1 MRLIRRARPL
11 RKRDRIVIRYEF
23 ASPREHMRNKERHSS
38 VGVES
43 RLAGAGL
50 SPSTTS
56 ALRSMR
62 HGRRAGELE
71 GLFAFITRLLPDCLV
86 PGDERDREGPLQPA
100 EQKDRQPHPLFEGG
114 RRDRRGGRQRGHHKG
129 YQVSKG
135 HYIEI
140 TDEDLEA
147 VAVESTRTIDIDQF
161 VPREEID
168 DLYNIRPYFIAPEG
182 KVGADAFV
190 TIREAI
196 AATGKVALGRLVLT
210 TREHMIALETRGKG
224 LMGTLLR
231 YPYEVRDEAD
241 YFEDI
246 PNIKI
251 EKEMLDLAKHIV
263 QTKAGHFEPDKF
275 EDRYE
280 TALREVIKKKAKGEK
295 IEATK
300 PERPSNVINLMDALK
315 QSLAAERGEKA
326 PASAHGG
333 GKASNADQAQ
343 KPAPSNAAKKARKA
357 G

>member
-23 ASPREHMRNKERHSS
+23 ASPREHMRNKERHLS

-50 SPSTTS
+50 SPSTARPLGVCVMAAARANWKGYLRLSLVSCPIALYPATS
-56 ALRSMR
+56 ESEKVRFNQLNKNTGNRIRYSKVDA
-62 HGRRAGELE
+62 E
-71 GLFAFITRLLPDCLV
+71 T
-86 PGDERDREGPLQPA
+86 GDEVDSE
-100 EQKDRQPHPLFEGG
+100 DII
-114 RRDRRGGRQRGHHKG
+114 KG

-135 HYIEI
+135 HYVEI

-147 VAVESTRTIDIDQF
+147 

-210 TREHMIALETRGKG
+210 TREHVIALEPRGKG

-241 YFEDI
+241 YFDDMA
-246 PNIKI
+246 NINV

-263 QTKAGHFEPDKF
+263 QTKSGHFEPDKF

-280 TALREVIKKKAKGEK
+280 TALREVINKKAKGEK
-295 IEATK
+295 IEVSR

-315 QSLAAERGEKA
+315 QS
-326 PASAHGG
+326 
-333 GKASNADQAQ
+333 
-343 KPAPSNAAKKARKA
+343 
-357 G
+357 

>member
-1 MRLIRRARPL
+1 MAAARANWKGYLRLSLVSCPIALYPATSESEKVRFNQLNKNTGNR
-11 RKRDRIVIRYEF
+11 IRY
-23 ASPREHMRNKERHSS
+23 SK
-38 VGVES
+38 V
-43 RLAGAGL
+43 
-50 SPSTTS
+50 
-56 ALRSMR
+56 
-62 HGRRAGELE
+62 
-71 GLFAFITRLLPDCLV
+71 D
-86 PGDERDREGPLQPA
+86 A
-100 EQKDRQPHPLFEGG
+100 ETGQEVDSE
-114 RRDRRGGRQRGHHKG
+114 DIIKG

-210 TREHMIALETRGKG
+210 TREHMIALEPRGKG

-246 PNIKI
+246 RTSKSRGRCSISQSTSYRPRPATSNR
-251 EKEMLDLAKHIV
+251 
-263 QTKAGHFEPDKF
+263 TSS
-275 EDRYE
+275 R
-280 TALREVIKKKAKGEK
+280 TAMRRRCGRSS
-295 IEATK
+295 TR
-300 PERPSNVINLMDALK
+300 RPRARRSRC
-315 QSLAAERGEKA
+315 RGRSV
-326 PASAHGG
+326 PRMS
-333 GKASNADQAQ
+333 ST
-343 KPAPSNAAKKARKA
+343 SWTR
-357 G
+357 

>member
-1 MRLIRRARPL
+1 MAAFLPSGVCVMAAARANWKGYLRLSLVSCPIALYPATSESEKVRFNQLNKNTGNR
-11 RKRDRIVIRYEF
+11 IRYSKVDAE
-23 ASPREHMRNKERHSS
+23 
-38 VGVES
+38 
-43 RLAGAGL
+43 
-50 SPSTTS
+50 T
-56 ALRSMR
+56 
-62 HGRRAGELE
+62 
-71 GLFAFITRLLPDCLV
+71 
-86 PGDERDREGPLQPA
+86 GDEVDSE
-100 EQKDRQPHPLFEGG
+100 DII
-114 RRDRRGGRQRGHHKG
+114 KG

-135 HYIEI
+135 HYIEL

-182 KVGADAFV
+182 KIGADAFV

-196 AATGKVALGRLVLT
+196 AATDKVALGRLVLT
-210 TREHMIALETRGKG
+210 TREHIIALEPRGKG

-231 YPYEVRDEAD
+231 FPYEVRDEAD

-263 QTKAGHFEPDKF
+263 QTKSGHFDPDKF
-275 EDRYE
+275 EVRYE
-280 TALREVIKKKAKGEK
+280 SAVRELIGKKAKGEK
-295 IEATK
+295 IEARQ

-315 QSLAAERGEKA
+315 QSIAAERGEKA
-326 PASAHGG
+326 PASKPATKKAA
-333 GKASNADQAQ
+333 KASKAK
-343 KPAPSNAAKKARKA
+343 KPAPATTAKKARKA

>member
-1 MRLIRRARPL
+1 MRP
-11 RKRDRIVIRYEF
+11 
-23 ASPREHMRNKERHSS
+23 S
-38 VGVES
+38 
-43 RLAGAGL
+43 L
-50 SPSTTS
+50 S
-56 ALRSMR
+56 
-62 HGRRAGELE
+62 
-71 GLFAFITRLLPDCLV
+71 
-86 PGDERDREGPLQPA
+86 
-100 EQKDRQPHPLFEGG
+100 K
-114 RRDRRGGRQRGHHKG
+114 
-129 YQVSKG
+129 
-135 HYIEI
+135 
-140 TDEDLEA
+140 
-147 VAVESTRTIDIDQF
+147 STRTIDIDQF

-196 AATGKVALGRLVLT
+196 TATGKVALGRLVLT
-210 TREHMIALETRGKG
+210 TREHMIALEPRGKG

-280 TALREVIKKKAKGEK
+280 TALREVINKKAKGEK
-295 IEATK
+295 IEASK
-300 PERPSNVINLMDALK
+300 PERPSDVIDLHGRAEAEPRGRTGQEGSRERPWRWHGA
-315 QSLAAERGEKA
+315 QSGEGEE
-326 PASAHGG
+326 PARS
-333 GKASNADQAQ
+333 K
-343 KPAPSNAAKKARKA
+343 AAKKVRKA